1 LIIQRIYL
9 YLWNDQ
15 NINDMFRFLVEYTV
29 GHVWKSKE
37 VLDVDADSAKAQVR
51 RSVAGARNLRAY
63 KKAQNA

>member
-1 LIIQRIYL
+1 
-9 YLWNDQ
+9 
-15 NINDMFRFLVEYTV
+15 MFRFLVEYTV